1 MPYLFFIVLLL
12 MPYLFFVFL
21 LLVPIATII
30 GLIYAYKK
38 LSRLK
43 FLCLIAVLI
52 AVPFIGFK
60 IYERNFV
67 LSVVPDAL
75 GVNSISYEK
84 EELWGF
90 GPGGNEAGI
99 RVYPLPEQISKEIKG
114 RGIEFFNSMPPNQ
127 DQSHRDLRGIYDNW
141 AETPIQS
148 FDRRKPNKEN
158 KSLNLYDYICVYD
171 FCRDINSEV
180 VAQINSIANSE
191 GSYYA
196 YGRTG
201 LIIVSPSKKIVVY
214 IYKG

>member
-1 MPYLFFIVLLL
+1 MEYLLLAYLFLAV
-12 MPYLFFVFL
+12 L
-21 LLVPIATII
+21 LLVPIATIT

-43 FLCLIAVLI
+43 FLCIIAFLVCLIAVT
-52 AVPFIGFK
+52 FIGCK
-60 IYERNFV
+60 IDERNFM

-75 GVNSISYEK
+75 GVNSISYQK
-84 EELWGF
+84 EESWGY
-90 GPGGNEAGI
+90 GLSGKEVGI
-99 RVYPLPEQISKEIKG
+99 RVYPLPEKISKEIEG

-127 DQSHRDLRGIYDNW
+127 DQIYRDQRGKYDNW

-148 FDRRKPNKEN
+148 FDRRKPNKGN
-158 KSLNLYDYICVYD
+158 GSLNLFYDYICVYD

-180 VAQINSIANSE
+180 LAQVNSIANSK

-196 YGRTG
+196 YGRSG
-201 LIIVSPSKKIVVY
+201 LIIVSPSKKIVSY